1 MGLLRRASGRKASS
15 SRVSGPLGLGSR
27 FGSEPGAGE
36 MEAIGSRG
44 ASVPAPVGVRPH
56 WDADDD
62 AEGDAEGEAIGP
74 SNGRLTLTTA
84 GDRVRFRYVLPVTS
98 DFVFETSAVGNARAR
113 ARWEHGRWDAS
124 SVADL
129 HVKATRGRNGSVAYV
144 DVGSDLSR
152 SHRITLEATNVTD
165 RRGSS
170 VSACM
175 STCLPLGPQC
185 APDFIDWGV
194 SSDVHLNSRTSLF
207 SRLSQ
212 DRLQGRG
219 LVTQATYSLDG
230 GRQVSALGALPFTV
244 GISLKQYLAGEYDS
258 VELKAIGDMR
268 DYQIQIQA
276 NFGSRDVG

>member
-84 GDRVRFRYVLPVTS
+84 GDRVRFRYVLPVTP
-98 DFVFETSAVGNARAR
+98 DFVFETSAVGN
-113 ARWEHGRWDAS
+113 AS

-170 VSACM
+170 VSACI